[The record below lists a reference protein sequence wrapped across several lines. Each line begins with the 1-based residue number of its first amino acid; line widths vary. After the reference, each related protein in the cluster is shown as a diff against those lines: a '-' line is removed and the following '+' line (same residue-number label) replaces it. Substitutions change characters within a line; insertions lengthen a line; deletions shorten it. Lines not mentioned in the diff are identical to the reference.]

1 MGESKRSGF
10 ALPAVLGILA
20 LTILAC
26 ATVWRMQWVNQQLLN
41 VESHL
46 IRNKQIAEGIFP
58 LVVQDIIGFSA
69 TNSSFISLTPDS
81 STSLRHF
88 AGTDAQTHAFYPTTA
103 QERDK
108 LQVRLGNAMCQ
119 AGICAPRTQ
128 VDLSAE
134 QWRNLLNQSQPVS
147 MADLPSSNVS
157 AFYWV
162 EVWLNANLSELVGSS
177 LIQTTPAIPST
188 PSPFIYRITVLVQ
201 DNTSTPTSELTKP
214 RPNTLVI
221 QAIWSRATETAQT
234 GQWHSWKLLA

>member
-1 MGESKRSGF
+1 MVKTKRSGF
-10 ALPAVLGILA
+10 ALPAVLGILT
-20 LTILAC
+20 LTSLAC

-41 VESHL
+41 VQSHL
-46 IRNKQIAEGIFP
+46 IRNQHIAEGVLP
-58 LVVQDIIGFSA
+58 LVAQDIVGLSA
-69 TNSSFISLTPDS
+69 TNSTFISVTPDS

-88 AGTDAQTHAFYPTTA
+88 AGTDAQTHAFYPTNA

-119 AGICAPRTQ
+119 AGICAPRTP

-134 QWRNLLNQSQPVS
+134 QWRNLLNQSQPLS

-162 EVWLNANLSELVGSS
+162 EVWLNANVSELVGSPLLQS
-177 LIQTTPAIPST
+177 TPAVSST
-188 PSPFIYRITVLVQ
+188 PSSFIYRITVLVQ
-201 DNTSTPTSELTKP
+201 DASSNPTSELSKP

-221 QAIWSRATETAQT
+221 QAIWSRATATALT

>member
-1 MGESKRSGF
+1 MVKTKRSGF

-20 LTILAC
+20 LTSLAC

-41 VESHL
+41 VQSHL
-46 IRNKQIAEGIFP
+46 IRNQHIAEGVLP
-58 LVVQDIIGFSA
+58 LVVQDIVGFSA
-69 TNSSFISLTPDS
+69 TNSTTINATPDS

-88 AGTDAQTHAFYPTTA
+88 AGTDAQIHAFYPTTA

-108 LQVRLGNAMCQ
+108 LQLRLGTAMCQ
-119 AGICAPRTQ
+119 AGICAPKTP

-162 EVWLNANLSELVGSS
+162 EVWLNANVSELVGSP
-177 LIQTTPAIPST
+177 LLQTTPTVPSA

-201 DNTSTPTSELTKP
+201 DASSNPTSELSKP
-214 RPNTLVI
+214 QSNTLVI
-221 QAIWSRATETAQT
+221 QAIWSRATETALT

>member
-1 MGESKRSGF
+1 MGNRSGF

-20 LTILAC
+20 LTSLAC

-41 VESHL
+41 VQSHL
-46 IRNKQIAEGIFP
+46 IRNQHIAEGVLP
-58 LVVQDIIGFSA
+58 LVLQDIVGFSA
-69 TNSSFISLTPDS
+69 TNSTNINATPDS

-88 AGTDAQTHAFYPTTA
+88 AGTDAQIHAFYPTTA

-108 LQVRLGNAMCQ
+108 LRLGTAMCQ
-119 AGICAPRTQ
+119 AGICAPKTP

-162 EVWLNANLSELVGSS
+162 EVWLNANVSELVGSP
-177 LIQTTPAIPST
+177 LLQTTPAVPSA
-188 PSPFIYRITVLVQ
+188 PFPFIYRITVLVQ
-201 DNTSTPTSELTKP
+201 DASSNPTSELSKP
-214 RPNTLVI
+214 QSKTLVI
-221 QAIWSRATETAQT
+221 QAIWSRATATALT
-234 GQWHSWKLLA
+234 GQWHSWKLLV

>member
-1 MGESKRSGF
+1 MVKTKRSGF

-20 LTILAC
+20 LTSLAC

-41 VESHL
+41 VQSHL
-46 IRNKQIAEGIFP
+46 IRNQHIAEGVLP
-58 LVVQDIIGFSA
+58 LVAQDIVGFSA
-69 TNSSFISLTPDS
+69 INSTFISVTPDS

-119 AGICAPRTQ
+119 AGICTPKTP

-162 EVWLNANLSELVGSS
+162 EVWLNANVSELVGSPLLQS
-177 LIQTTPAIPST
+177 TPAVSST
-188 PSPFIYRITVLVQ
+188 PSSFIYRITVLVQ
-201 DNTSTPTSELTKP
+201 DASSNPTSELSKP

-221 QAIWSRATETAQT
+221 QAIWSRATATPLT